1 MKKIDW
7 KKLIAL
13 GSALLIAGFVV
24 YSNMKEQKSLQELNK
39 RNVYAL
45 LPLSGS
51 VATVGKDLKAAM
63 DAWQKITPD
72 RPFNLIYI
80 DSESQPLKAVT
91 AIQQATINKKEP
103 LVITALSPI
112 SAAVIPV
119 VAKQGGFSF
128 GINTT
133 DASKLEQNGRFQLVA
148 SGLAED
154 EKTLY
159 PYIAKNFKK
168 IAIAYTNEELGK
180 LSLLQTKEFMNKNGV
195 EIVAEIPLEMGM
207 LDVKI
212 EALKAIKSGVDAIV
226 VYGQATLSYAN
237 FFKEL
242 KKYDEPPV
250 ILAAIQFSVP
260 FVLDVL
266 DDDRNDIIFESIDL
280 TDMSKDKFKQFH
292 KEMDRKG
299 LPVYLCSA
307 YAFNVLEVIKYA
319 LDNNMTLSQ
328 EAFQKLNTF
337 DGLGGRI
344 YFVGKGASQYTYH
357 LTQYKDG
364 KIVSVESESK

>member
-1 MKKIDW
+1 MKKIKW
-7 KKLIAL
+7 KNIIGWTIA
-13 GSALLIAGFVV
+13 ALVAGFIV
-24 YSNMKEQKSLQELNK
+24 YSNMQEQKALQNSGK
-39 RNVYAL
+39 KNVYAV
-45 LPLSGS
+45 LPLSGP

-63 DAWQKITPD
+63 DAWQKVTPD
-72 RPFNLIYI
+72 MPFNLIYL

-91 AIQQATINKKEP
+91 ATQQAILNEKEP
-103 LVITALSPI
+103 LVITALSPV
-112 SAAVIPV
+112 SAAVMPV

-133 DASKLEQNGRFQLVA
+133 DASKLEQNGHFQLVA

-159 PYIAKNFKK
+159 PYIAKNYKK

-180 LSLLQTKEFMNKNGV
+180 LSLLQTKEFMNRHGV
-195 EIVAEIPLEMGM
+195 EVVAEIPLEMSVP
-207 LDVKI
+207 DVKI
-212 EALKAIKSGVDAIV
+212 EALKAIKSGADAIV

-237 FFKEL
+237 FCKEL
-242 KKYDEPPV
+242 KKYDEHPV

-266 DDDRNDIIFESIDL
+266 GDNRNDIIFESIDL
-280 TDMSKDKFKQFH
+280 ADMSKDKFKQFH
-292 KEMDRKG
+292 KEMDAKG

-328 EAFQKLNTF
+328 DAFQKLNTF
-337 DGLGGRI
+337 DGLGGKI
-344 YFVGKGASQYTYH
+344 YFMGKGASQYSYH

-364 KIVSVESESK
+364 KVVPVEE